1 MIIAFLLCFIPVCVM
16 VFVDPCLQDGE
27 RVIKTNKQT
36 NKQTNSKNSK
46 AAAIFTIC
54 TVQLIVSIIKSP
66 Q

>member
-36 NKQTNSKNSK
+36 NKQTAKTAK
-46 AAAIFTIC
+46 QQQYLQY
-54 TVQLIVSIIKSP
+54 VQFS
-66 Q
+66 